1 MGDTETVAE
10 EFDIVV
16 VGGGIAGLTAG
27 AASARAGHK
36 TMILIGAVLGGHLVM
51 IEKIDGVPD
60 YPDGVAGYELCP
72 TVQMQAA
79 EAGAGFAMEEA
90 EVLEKMGAQSGDGW
104 IVKTAAK
111 EYSARAVI
119 LATGTRLK
127 KLGVPGEE
135 QFFGKGVSQCASC
148 DAPLMRGK
156 QVVVVGGGD
165 SACQEALTLAPH
177 VSGITI
183 VTDGDRLTAQP
194 PYADPVMADPKIK
207 IRLKAT
213 IEEIIGDIG
222 VTAVRVRHVNG
233 TMDDMEAHGVF
244 VFVGLEGTGALVA
257 DHLPVDE
264 TGRIAVDDSG
274 RTALPGLLAAGT
286 IRQETTNRAAASAED
301 GEKAAGSAGRYLSDG
316 VWG

>member
-1 MGDTETVAE
+1 MAE

-16 VGGGIAGLTAG
+16 IGGGIAGLTAG
-27 AASARAGHK
+27 ATSARAGHK

-51 IEKIDGVPD
+51 IEKIDGMPGHE
-60 YPDGVAGYELCP
+60 YGVAGYELCP
-72 TVQMQAA
+72 TIQMQAA

-90 EVLEKMGAQSGDGW
+90 ELLAPAGDGW
-104 IVKTAAK
+104 LVKTAAK
-111 EYSARAVI
+111 EYSARVVI
-119 LATGTRLK
+119 LATGTRLR

-156 QVVVVGGGD
+156 PVVVVGGGD

-177 VSGITI
+177 VSNITI
-183 VTDGDRLTAQP
+183 VTDGESLTAQP
-194 PYADPVMADPKIK
+194 AYADPVQSNPKIE
-207 IRLKAT
+207 IRCNT
-213 IEEIIGDIG
+213 SVDEILGDTG
-222 VTAVRVRHVNG
+222 VTAVRIRHANG
-233 TMDDMEAHGVF
+233 AMEDMEAHGVF

-257 DHLPVDE
+257 DHLPEDE
-264 TGRIAVDDSG
+264 TSRIAVDDSG

-301 GEKAAGSAGRYLSDG
+301 GEKAASAAVAYLSDG
-316 VWG
+316 AWG

>member
-1 MGDTETVAE
+1 MAD
-10 EFDIVV
+10 EFEIVV
-16 VGGGIAGLTAG
+16 IGGGIAGLTAG
-27 AASARAGHK
+27 AAAAKSGHK

-51 IEKIDGVPD
+51 IEKIDGVPGYD
-60 YPDGVAGYELCP
+60 DGVAGYELCP

-90 EVLEKMGAQSGDGW
+90 EALVRSGNQSGDGW

-119 LATGTRLK
+119 LATGTRLR
-127 KLGVPGEE
+127 KLGVPGEDAY
-135 QFFGKGVSQCASC
+135 FGKGVSQCASC

-207 IRLKAT
+207 IRLTAT
-213 IEEIIGDIG
+213 VAEILGDTG
-222 VTAVRVRHVNG
+222 VTAVRVRHANG
-233 TMDDMEAHGVF
+233 TMEDIAAHGVF

-257 DHLPVDE
+257 DHVAVDE
-264 TGRIAVDDSG
+264 TGRIAADLSG

-301 GEKAAGSAGRYLSDG
+301 GEIAAGSAGRYLSDG